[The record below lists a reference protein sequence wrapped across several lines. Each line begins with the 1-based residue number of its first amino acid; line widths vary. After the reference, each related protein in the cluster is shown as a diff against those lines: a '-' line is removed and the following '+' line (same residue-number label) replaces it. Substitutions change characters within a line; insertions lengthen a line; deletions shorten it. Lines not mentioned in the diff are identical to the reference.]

1 MTKKPSERSP
11 EVGQRIRNLREQR
24 GWSYS
29 ELAQNSGVSRSYL
42 YQIETG
48 ESSPT
53 GEKLKNIANA
63 LGVSTSDLL
72 GESTERLEIP
82 ESLKSF
88 ADKEK
93 LSREDMEM
101 LSKLKYRGKQPT
113 SEDQWRILYSVI
125 KATLGNGGKPN

>member
-125 KATLGNGGKPN
+125 KATLGNGG

>member
-11 EVGQRIRNLREQR
+11 EVGQRIKNLREQR

-29 ELAQNSGVSRSYL
+29 ELAQKSGVSRSYL
-42 YQIETG
+42 YQIESG

-53 GEKLKNIANA
+53 GEKLKSIANA

-72 GESTERLEIP
+72 GESTEKFEIP
-82 ESLKSF
+82 ETLKSF

-93 LSREDMEM
+93 LSREDIEM
-101 LSKLKYRGKQPT
+101 LAKLKYRGKQPT
-113 SEDQWRILYSVI
+113 SEDQWRILYRLI
-125 KATLGNGGKPN
+125 KATLENGG